1 MSGSVMSIDFVAAAD
16 FAYFGVP
23 KQLLSKNVMMNL

>member
-1 MSGSVMSIDFVAAAD
+1 MSIDFVAAAD

>member
-1 MSGSVMSIDFVAAAD
+1 MFIDFVAAAD